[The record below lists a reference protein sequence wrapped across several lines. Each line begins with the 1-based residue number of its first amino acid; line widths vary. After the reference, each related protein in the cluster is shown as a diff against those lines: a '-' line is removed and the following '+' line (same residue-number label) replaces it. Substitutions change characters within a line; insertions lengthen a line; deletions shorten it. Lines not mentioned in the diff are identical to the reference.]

1 MKLPDLPLSQNEY
14 QTTLFAKAYADSIKA
29 YPQLMQLKRKRI
41 QAQEESAPEWFLRM
55 VDIGIDYILFRI
67 EQLEHWGHDDDPRVF
82 ASNIQQSIRI
92 AIDMVSNF
100 LNPSRMLWGSV
111 KRTEAWLADGYNET
125 EEQAIISNG

>member
-1 MKLPDLPLSQNEY
+1 
-14 QTTLFAKAYADSIKA
+14 
-29 YPQLMQLKRKRI
+29 MQLKRKRI

-55 VDIGIDYILFRI
+55 VDIDIDYILFRI
-67 EQLEHWGHDDDPRVF
+67 EQLEDWGHDDDPRVF